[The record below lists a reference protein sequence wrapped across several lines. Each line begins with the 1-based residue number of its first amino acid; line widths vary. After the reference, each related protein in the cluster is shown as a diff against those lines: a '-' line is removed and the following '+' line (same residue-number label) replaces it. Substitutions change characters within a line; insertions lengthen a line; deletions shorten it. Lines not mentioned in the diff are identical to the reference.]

1 MDKAKKNKHRT
12 IATVEYNPLGTVSI
26 EQLAQAL
33 WEDIKALQDFYGV
46 RFVTGARLEIPATN
60 EYGDP
65 VYVRHPDG
73 HIVRNY
79 DTHYYRPACLDY
91 NL

>member
-1 MDKAKKNKHRT
+1 MDRRNNRYKGHST
-12 IATVEYNPLGTVSI
+12 IDYKSLGTIPVS
-26 EQLAQAL
+26 ELAQAL

-46 RFVTGARLEIPATN
+46 RFTTGAKLIVPSTN

-65 VYVRHPDG
+65 LIIKHPDG
-73 HIVRNY
+73 HIVRRY

-91 NL
+91 EL

>member
-1 MDKAKKNKHRT
+1 MDKTKGNKRRNVAT
-12 IATVEYNPLGTVSI
+12 IEYNSLGTVSV

-46 RFVTGARLEIPATN
+46 RFVTGAKLEIPATN

-65 VYVRHPDG
+65 VLVRHPDG
-73 HIVRNY
+73 RIVRNY
-79 DTHYYRPACLDY
+79 ATHSYRPACLDY
-91 NL
+91 DL